1 MRLDYLPAC
10 REASTPRQHAK
21 HPSGSRSRKPQL
33 LAAGARALQPP
44 LIFPGYGE
52 ASIEVT
58 FPDWQTIRRVIG
70 MQQMLQSSTDS

>member
-10 REASTPRQHAK
+10 REASTPTTAK
-21 HPSGSRSRKPQL
+21 DCAPESLQL